1 VFVSIC
7 CEEWVT
13 GWVKWVTVLLMGL
26 GAGVGMMGFW
36 VECKEGVYGGK
47 SIL

>member
-1 VFVSIC
+1 MGDVFVSIC
-7 CEEWVT
+7 CEGWVT
-13 GWVKWVTVLLMGL
+13 GWVKLLLMGL

-36 VECKEGVYGGK
+36 GECEEGVYGGK